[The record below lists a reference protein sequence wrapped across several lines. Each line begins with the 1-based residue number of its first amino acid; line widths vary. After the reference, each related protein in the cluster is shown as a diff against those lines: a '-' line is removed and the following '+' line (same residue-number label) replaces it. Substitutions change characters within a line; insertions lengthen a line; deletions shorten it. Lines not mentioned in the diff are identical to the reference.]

1 MCKGSLRT
9 SSRKNPWGQNN
20 ILNREA
26 GGALF
31 PPKTCR
37 RQNSTCIAVYLYL
50 ASFRWFT
57 LIVVFIR
64 AFCLL
69 MCSNYFTCVFS
80 KNYVNR
86 WENVPFSLADTTRTT
101 RSGVVVRVTVGLW
114 VAVRLGQQA
123 FISYLG
129 WCCMT
134 VWHLILNYLLH
145 CFLNHILLV
154 AI

>member
-1 MCKGSLRT
+1 MGSEQYTQRG
-9 SSRKNPWGQNN
+9 SRWSTISTQN
-20 ILNREA
+20 LQATE
-26 GGALF
+26 LH
-31 PPKTCR
+31 
-37 RQNSTCIAVYLYL
+37 LYCCL
-50 ASFRWFT
+50 SLSRF
-57 LIVVFIR
+57 LSMVHSNVVFIR

-114 VAVRLGQQA
+114 VAVRLGQQV